1 MQQALAMA
9 VQPLDENAE
18 IGALLAREAAKLR
31 RYANRLAGV
40 GADADDLL
48 QDTMLR
54 CWAARGSFQTGSNFG
69 AWSRTV
75 MRNVF
80 LSGRR
85 RMRFQADLPDE
96 VLDRMLSVDATQG
109 EAVDL
114 RDVDWAMG
122 ELTPNHRDVVQLASQ
137 GVSIEEGAA
146 QLSIPEGTFRSRL
159 WRARA
164 RLRRLTEDRLV
175 PLPMAKV
182 FGLENETTAPVER
195 KRRDWTGVI
204 IG

>member
-1 MQQALAMA
+1 MQQALAKA
-9 VQPLDENAE
+9 VEALDEAAE
-18 IGALLAREAAKLR
+18 IGALLESETARLR

-48 QDTMLR
+48 QDTMLH
-54 CWAARGSFQTGSNFG
+54 CWAARGNFQIGSNFG

-96 VLDRMLSVDATQG
+96 ALDRMLSVEATQG
-109 EAVDL
+109 DAVDL

-122 ELTPNHRDVVQLASQ
+122 ELTPNHRDVVQLASR

-164 RLRRLTEDRLV
+164 RLRRLTEDRV
-175 PLPMAKV
+175 VLPPIANVLKP
-182 FGLENETTAPVER
+182 GDKATAPAKR

>member
-1 MQQALAMA
+1 MQQALAKT
-9 VQPLDENAE
+9 VEPLDENAE
-18 IGALLAREAAKLR
+18 IGALLVIEYARLR
-31 RYANRLAGV
+31 HYAIRLTGV

-48 QDTMLR
+48 QDTILR
-54 CWAARGSFQTGSNFG
+54 CWAARGNFQIDSNFG
-69 AWSRTV
+69 AWSRTI

-85 RMRFQADLPDE
+85 RMRFQADLPDGA
-96 VLDRMLSVDATQG
+96 LDRMLSVDATQG

-122 ELTPNHRDVVQLASQ
+122 KLTSDHRDVVQLASQ

-182 FGLENETTAPVER
+182 LELRAEATAPIER

>member
-1 MQQALAMA
+1 MQQALAKA

-18 IGALLAREAAKLR
+18 IGALLTRDTAKLR

-54 CWAARGSFQTGSNFG
+54 CWAARGSFQIGSNFS

-75 MRNVF
+75 MRNVY

-85 RMRFQADLPDE
+85 RMRFHTDLPDE
-96 VLDRMLSVDATQG
+96 ALDPMLSVDATQG
-109 EAVDL
+109 ETVDL

-122 ELTPNHRDVVQLASQ
+122 ELTPDHRDVVRLASQ

-164 RLRRLTEDRLV
+164 RLRQLTEDRLV
-175 PLPMAKV
+175 PLPMSKV
-182 FGLENETTAPVER
+182 PEPGNETTTPVER